1 MFESLINIMTGRK
14 FKDLI
19 EIWHQIF
26 MTMINGLKIP
36 LIEIKI
42 RCPECGSWM
51 VGPNGTRKRKDG
63 RVDAFICK
71 NPECKNK
78 GRKTPKQFIVTSS
91 YEFKKL
97 VHAKLKQLYEDML
110 KDGAKNKTI
119 AKKYNV
125 SPSEISALRTEI
137 EKAIGKHQTLNSLVD
152 VPQPDK
158 AIAIDET
165 FLKIEGKKVYII
177 VATGYTTR
185 KVLGVKVSYSRKE
198 QDMREVF
205 DEAEKNT
212 MYPIKT
218 VISDAWTSTIAMV
231 KHLGREISHVIHK
244 HKKPYKKAVIK
255 HYHYTDTER
264 VTTTIGV
271 KTDIMKRR
279 ATRQGHYVVKREPLN
294 VPLPKKVGRPKG
306 SKTKK
311 NHKRSSKKKKRGRKG
326 LFKVFDKGKKFFF
339 KVDPYRKTIR
349 GSKHLPATVQATLA
363 EVLELFAL
371 KSIQNNV
378 SENLNSVLQSLLRL
392 RGPKTVDSVEQRIR
406 AFLIVR
412 NTPEILKEIEIE
424 RNVRGKFFKDNITS
438 MEFSNLVNGGWTV

>member
-1 MFESLINIMTGRK
+1 MIGRK

-26 MTMINGLKIP
+26 ITMIDGLKIP
-36 LIEIKI
+36 LIEMKM
-42 RCPECGSWM
+42 RCPVCGSWM
-51 VGPNGTRKRKDG
+51 VGTNGTRKRKNG

-71 NPECKNK
+71 NPACKNE
-78 GRKTPKQFIVTSS
+78 GRKTPKQFIATTS

-97 VHAKLKQLYEDML
+97 VHGKLKQLYEDLL

-119 AKKYNV
+119 AKKYNI
-125 SPSEISALRTEI
+125 SPSEISALRTEM
-137 EKAIGKHQTLNSLVD
+137 EKAIEKHQTLDSLVN

-165 FLKIEGKKVYII
+165 FLRIEGKKVYII
-177 VATGYTTR
+177 VATGYTTH
-185 KVLGVKVSYSRKE
+185 KVLGVKVSFSRKE

-212 MYPIKT
+212 TYQIST

-231 KHLGREISHVIHK
+231 KNLGGEISHVIHK
-244 HKKPYKKAVIK
+244 HKKPYDKAVIK
-255 HYHYTDTER
+255 HYEYTDTER
-264 VTTTIGV
+264 VTTDIGV
-271 KTDIMKRR
+271 KTDAMKKR
-279 ATRQGHYVVKREPLN
+279 ATRQGYYMMKRDLLSAP
-294 VPLPKKVGRPKG
+294 PSKKLGRPKG

-311 NHKRSSKKKKRGRKG
+311 KTKASNKKKKRGRKG
-326 LFKVFDKGKKFFF
+326 LFKVFDKGTKFFF
-339 KVDPYRKTIR
+339 KVDPYRKKVR
-349 GSKHLPATVQATLA
+349 VSKNLPATVAATLA
-363 EVLELFAL
+363 ELLDLFAL

-392 RGPKTVDSVEQRIR
+392 RGPKTVESVERRIR

-412 NTPEILKEIEIE
+412 NIPDILDEIHIE
-424 RNVRGKFFKDNITS
+424 RNVRGAFFKDNVSSI
-438 MEFSNLVNGGWTV
+438 EFLSLVNGVWNV